1 MSDEYR
7 RYKER
12 AEEKSKVATGSALA
26 GISGLSALMTG
37 DEAFGATVAERALA
51 LDDVGAKG
59 FDPGLMQRY
68 LQQGPYALI
77 GDDALDT
84 VQKYVPSGYSD
95 FLESDLSKAG
105 IEPPTGGNIKR
116 QITVSPSAQPR
127 RLSYEGLTESD
138 LDGMGQKGYIW
149 ANPEQP
155 QYGYAAGNFNRGRQ
169 VSRNPAINFLDV
181 DMPPER
187 QTRFATTGEV
197 VADENFATQRDWGQR
212 DFGPGRRSDGDVM
225 FPKESIR
232 RRAEVTAADVFTD
245 AQRRGFDIEPGDFS
259 SNPGKAFKELVESA
273 AEKSGKNPLTYLQE
287 LATEVP
293 ALGESQRFA
302 GQMPVFEQFM
312 VESATPENLRK
323 SGIGSVFVGTEA
335 QPPRT
340 VKKERRL
347 YLESDPEGWNPRRH
361 FEVNPALI
369 NTKQRP
375 GQFLRRQSGA
385 GLTSG
390 LSLAL
395 DPSVNKALAE
405 GRHADAALQGG
416 ASIAAGAITEALAK
430 RGLEKLAAH
439 GITTPLRVA
448 STVASPL
455 GAIQLATLAPR
466 STPKDWGT
474 EEYYRRGFDAMYPER
489 IQIDGEEYGY
499 NRSSNKLAKVGVRS
513 KWDNER
519 KKLISPPPMGLA
531 YKDGKPVAV
540 PYGSVKGRTMAGQI
554 FGLLGL

>member
-1 MSDEYR
+1 MSDLHR

-12 AEEKSKVATGSALA
+12 VDEQAKTATGGALA
-26 GISGLSALMTG
+26 GLSGFSALMTG
-37 DEAFGATVAERALA
+37 DEGFGANVAERALA
-51 LDDVGAKG
+51 LEDVGAKG

-68 LQQGPYALI
+68 LRQGPFALI
-77 GDDALDT
+77 GDDAFNT

-105 IEPPTGGNIKR
+105 TKPPTGENIKR

-127 RLSYEGLTESD
+127 RLSYEGLSEPD
-138 LDGMGQKGYIW
+138 LGEMGQKGYIW

-181 DMPPER
+181 DMDPNR
-187 QTRFATTGEV
+187 QTHFATTGDV
-197 VADENFATQRDWGQR
+197 VADENFVTQRGWGQR
-212 DFGPGRRSDGDVM
+212 DFGQGRRSDGDVM
-225 FPKESIR
+225 FPKESIK

-245 AQRRGFDIEPGDFS
+245 VKRRGFDIDPGDFS
-259 SNPGKAFKELVESA
+259 KNPGKAFKELVESA
-273 AEKSGKNPLTYLQE
+273 AEKRGKNPVAYLQE

-293 ALGESQRFA
+293 ALGESPRFA

-312 VESATPENLRK
+312 VESAKPEDLRR

-340 VKKERRL
+340 VSNERRL
-347 YLESDPEGWNPRRH
+347 YLETDPDGWRPQRH
-361 FEVNPALI
+361 FEINPALI
-369 NTKQRP
+369 NTKQRA

-385 GLTSG
+385 GLFSG
-390 LSLAL
+390 LNLAL
-395 DPSVNKALAE
+395 DPSVNEALAE

-416 ASIAAGAITEALAK
+416 ASIALGATTEALAK

-455 GAIQLATLAPR
+455 AAIQLATLAER
-466 STPKDWGT
+466 STPEGYGT
-474 EEYYRRGFDAMYPER
+474 EEYQMNRLKNSYPELMT
-489 IQIDGEEYGY
+489 IDGQTYGY
-499 NRSSNKLAKVGVRS
+499 DQSRNSLVDMYGRRS
-513 KWDNER
+513 
-519 KKLISPPPMGLA
+519 GLA

>member
-1 MSDEYR
+1 MSDLHR
-7 RYKER
+7 RYRER
-12 AEEKSKVATGSALA
+12 QEDQTKTATGGVLA
-26 GISGLSALMTG
+26 GLGGLSALITG
-37 DEAFGATVAERALA
+37 DEGFGATVAERALA
-51 LDDVGAKG
+51 LDDVGARG

-68 LQQGPYALI
+68 LRQGPYALI

-84 VQKYVPSGYSD
+84 VQKYVPPGYSD

-105 IEPPTGGNIKR
+105 IEPPAGGNIKR

-127 RLSYEGLTESD
+127 RLSYEGLAESD
-138 LDGMGQKGYIW
+138 LGDMGQKGYIW

-187 QTRFATTGEV
+187 QTRFATTGDV
-197 VADENFATQRDWGQR
+197 VADEKFATQRDWGQR
-212 DFGPGRRSDGDVM
+212 DFGPGQRADGDVM

-232 RRAEVTAADVFTD
+232 SRAEVTAADVFTD
-245 AQRRGFDIEPGDFS
+245 AKRRGFDIEPGDFS

-273 AEKSGKNPLTYLQE
+273 AEKRGKNPLAYLQE

-293 ALGESQRFA
+293 TLGESPRFA

-312 VESATPENLRK
+312 VEGATPENLRK
-323 SGIGSVFVGTEA
+323 SGIGSVFVGTET

-340 VKKERRL
+340 VSNESRL
-347 YLESDPEGWNPRRH
+347 YLELDPDSWTPKRH
-361 FEVNPALI
+361 FEINPALI
-369 NTKQRP
+369 NTKQRA

-385 GLTSG
+385 GLLSG
-390 LSLAL
+390 LNLAL

-405 GRHADAALQGG
+405 GRAADAALQGG
-416 ASIAAGAITEALAK
+416 ATIAAGAASEALAK
-430 RGLEKLAAH
+430 RGLEKLAAQ
-439 GITTPLRVA
+439 GITAPLRVA
-448 STVASPL
+448 SAAAPPVA
-455 GAIQLATLAPR
+455 AIQLATLAEK
-466 STPKDWGT
+466 STPEGYGT
-474 EEYYRRGFDAMYPER
+474 EEYQMNRLKNSYPEL
-489 IQIDGEEYGY
+489 ITIDGQTYGY
-499 NRSSNKLAKVGVRS
+499 DQSRNSLVDMYGRRS
-513 KWDNER
+513 
-519 KKLISPPPMGLA
+519 GLA

-554 FGLLGL
+554 LGLLGL

>member
-1 MSDEYR
+1 MSDLHR

-12 AEEKSKVATGSALA
+12 VDEQAKTATGGVLA
-26 GISGLSALMTG
+26 GLGGLSALITG
-37 DEAFGATVAERALA
+37 DEGFGANVAERALA
-51 LDDVGAKG
+51 LEDVGAKG

-68 LQQGPYALI
+68 LKQGPFALI

-84 VQKYVPSGYSD
+84 VQKYVPSGYSE

-105 IEPPTGGNIKR
+105 TKPPTGENIKR

-127 RLSYEGLTESD
+127 RLSYEGLSESD
-138 LDGMGQKGYIW
+138 LGEMGQKGYIW

-181 DMPPER
+181 DMDPNR
-187 QTRFATTGEV
+187 QTRFATTGDV
-197 VADENFATQRDWGQR
+197 VVDDKFATQRDWGQR

-225 FPKESIR
+225 FPKESIK

-245 AQRRGFDIEPGDFS
+245 AKRRGFDIEPGDFS
-259 SNPGKAFKELVESA
+259 QNPGKAFKELVESA
-273 AEKSGKNPLTYLQE
+273 AEKRGKNPLAYLQE

-293 ALGESQRFA
+293 ALGESPRFA

-312 VESATPENLRK
+312 VESAKPEDLRK

-335 QPPRT
+335 RPPRT
-340 VKKERRL
+340 VSNEARL
-347 YLESDPEGWNPRRH
+347 YLETDPDGWRPQRH
-361 FEVNPALI
+361 FEINPALI
-369 NTKQRP
+369 NTKQRA

-385 GLTSG
+385 GLLSG
-390 LSLAL
+390 LNLAL

-416 ASIAAGAITEALAK
+416 ASIAAGAATEALAK

-455 GAIQLATLAPR
+455 GAIQLAAIAEK
-466 STPKDWGT
+466 STPEGYGA
-474 EEYYRRGFDAMYPER
+474 EEYQMNRLKNSYPELMT
-489 IQIDGEEYGY
+489 IDGQTYGY
-499 NRSSNKLAKVGVRS
+499 DQSRNSLIDMHGRRS
-513 KWDNER
+513 
-519 KKLISPPPMGLA
+519 GLA